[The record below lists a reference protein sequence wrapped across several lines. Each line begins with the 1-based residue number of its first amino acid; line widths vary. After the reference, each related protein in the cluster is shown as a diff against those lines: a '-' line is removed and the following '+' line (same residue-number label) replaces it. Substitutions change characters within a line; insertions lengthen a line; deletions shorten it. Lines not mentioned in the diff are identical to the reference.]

1 MRRPSCRNQRRGGS
15 ERSGCRPAHRPLVR
29 TARVTRDTQLGVYE
43 AITPLGERAMG
54 EVHRAPCAMRLA
66 NYASVVAQCLPIR
79 QRFLLSGT
87 IGVALMG
94 TFARH

>member
-15 ERSGCRPAHRPLVR
+15 ERGGCRPAHRPLVR

-43 AITPLGERAMG
+43 VITSLGERAMG

-66 NYASVVAQCLPIR
+66 NDASVVAMCRVTPPGPFGR
-79 QRFLLSGT
+79 HY
-87 IGVALMG
+87 GVSRDL
-94 TFARH
+94 ARCG